1 MGESGTAARLPII
14 SGLGVDSV
22 RILLINGPNLN
33 TLGTRKP
40 EVYGRTTLADIE
52 AAVRARAAELGAE
65 VVAFQSNSEGALID
79 FMQAQA
85 AGADGIVM
93 NPGAFT
99 HYSYALRDAVEAAGL
114 PLVEVH
120 LSNIHAR
127 EPFRHTSVIAPVAL
141 GQIAGLGWRGYLAAI
156 EALVAI
162 VNDTRTEEPRNE

>member
-1 MGESGTAARLPII
+1 M
-14 SGLGVDSV
+14 

-33 TLGTRKP
+33 TLGTRRP
-40 EVYGRTTLADIE
+40 EVYGSTTLADIE
-52 AAVRARAAELGAE
+52 RAVKARAIELDAV

-85 AGADGIVM
+85 AGAHGIVM

-99 HYSYALRDAVEAAGL
+99 HYSYALRDAVEATGL

-120 LSNIHAR
+120 ISNIHAR

-141 GQIAGLGWRGYLAAI
+141 GQIAGLGWRGYLAAL
-156 EALVAI
+156 ETLVAI
-162 VNDTRTEEPRNE
+162 LKERR